1 MHDMLNILVL
11 RLDCTEAKTT
21 IKKQKKKKENH
32 PEDNIFYNS

>member
-21 IKKQKKKKENH
+21 IKKQKKKGK
-32 PEDNIFYNS
+32 SS